1 MYPQHL
7 DELFVYTVQ
16 TFHLDTDQVQLPKE
30 DAIANQHQHNDE
42 DKAQCQA
49 AMDVDAVE
57 EWNVRQRMPQPS
69 RKSSRAVGVSH
80 ALSSLEF
87 PRTSL
92 PSNGLHVTSLANRFR
107 SLILVIS
114 NPARRSR
121 LESGDPN

>member
-69 RKSSRAVGVSH
+69 RKSSRAVGVLH
-80 ALSSLEF
+80 ALSLLEF
-87 PRTSL
+87 STDQP
-92 PSNGLHVTSLANRFR
+92 PVEGPEGDLANERVPQSGLCDFESR
-107 SLILVIS
+107 SAV
-114 NPARRSR
+114 PT
-121 LESGDPN
+121 